1 MSARVLLVDDDEDAL
16 DLLQLGLSRRGYEVE
31 VADSLASGRARLARG
46 AFDALVTDVN
56 LPDGSGLDLLD
67 GVPRPRL
74 ALALSGM
81 CSSEDRDEVLRRGFD
96 GLVGKPATLDA
107 LDEALRR
114 VAS

>member
-56 LPDGSGLDLLD
+56 LPDGSARPARRRPASA
-67 GVPRPRL
+67 PRPR
-74 ALALSGM
+74 A
-81 CSSEDRDEVLRRGFD
+81 ERDVLLRG
-96 GLVGKPATLDA
+96 P
-107 LDEALRR
+107 
-114 VAS
+114 